1 MSSPARIFLAKLRA
15 LFTPSKTS
23 REFDDELQAHLQ
35 LLTGRFLRQGMSR
48 EEAFETA
55 RRQFGNTTL
64 LRQRHRDLGSFLSL
78 TSLWRDLRFAG
89 RQLMRNPLLS
99 SIAIL
104 SLALGI
110 GANTAIFSVAKRV
123 LFDTL
128 PVGHPHELRMLA
140 WVCGRHRPVPPVWG
154 DVSST
159 PDGGLTSTAFSYPV
173 LQALRQ
179 HTNAFANLIAF
190 KDVSLT
196 ATIEGNPEVLSAELL
211 SGDGFNGLGVGPI
224 LGRTLTPADDAAA
237 NPVVVI
243 NEALWA
249 ARFGRSPSVLGKAIA
264 LNGIPVTV
272 IGVVPARFTGLQ
284 MGEPA
289 QLFVPLTLQ
298 PLIIPRAQNGSIS
311 LLNNP
316 QSWWVQAL
324 IRLRPGVPEQQ
335 ANAELDT
342 ALRQSVRESFSAED
356 LAGFHLVL
364 QPGDRGLDQLSGAFA
379 RPSYVLLALA
389 GLVLFLACVNLA
401 NLLLARAASRQR
413 EMVTRL
419 ALGAGR
425 AAIIRQVLTESLLL
439 SSLGGLA
446 GLALGYF
453 GRNLIPSML
462 TAPGSASDLHADFDW
477 RVLAFTLAI
486 SLLTGLLFG
495 IVPAWRATQAEA
507 GTAIKSS
514 ANSTSN
520 RGSVWLGKSL
530 VVFQIALSAILLIGA
545 GLFVRTLA
553 NLNNTPL
560 GFRADHLLLFRLS
573 PPRSRYSDAQTA
585 ALYARLEE
593 KLAAIPGVRSVAFSN
608 IAIIGDGHS
617 GDSFHVTG
625 RPADNQ
631 PFRVQTNTVSTD
643 FFSTLGIPILRG
655 RAFTAHD
662 TAAAPLVAVINQALA
677 KEFFPRQDPIGLSF
691 ETDPEDASSP
701 VQIIGIAADTRYADL
716 RSPTPPTFYLAY
728 QQSQPG
734 RAIVQI
740 RTAADPAGV
749 LAEARAAVASLDHDL
764 PLIDVRTMREQV
776 ASTLT
781 SERTFARLT
790 SGFGVLALLLACI
803 GIYGIMAYTVAR
815 RTGEIGIR
823 MALGAASQP
832 GHPHDPPRSFLDGL
846 RRHHSRHRD
855 GARSHAAGRLH
866 ALRAHPLRSHHAAW
880 GSRSVAADLAGG
892 RFRPC
897 APRRRHRPN
906 LCAAAGMRRIQ
917 PIQLERERN
926 L

>member
-1 MSSPARIFLAKLRA
+1 MNGPLRIFFAKLQA
-15 LFTPSKTS
+15 LLGQNKASHQF
-23 REFDDELQAHLQ
+23 EDELQVHLQ
-35 LLTGRFLRQGMSR
+35 LLTERFVRQGMSR
-48 EEAFETA
+48 KEAAEA
-55 RRQFGNTTL
+55 AQRQFGNITL
-64 LRQRHRDLGSFLSL
+64 LRQRHRDLGTFLSL
-78 TSLWRDLRFAG
+78 TNLARDLRFAG
-89 RQLMRNPLLS
+89 RQLLRNPLLS

-104 SLALGI
+104 SLAVGI

-128 PVGHPHELRMLA
+128 PVDHPHELRMLT
-140 WVCGRHRPVPPVWG
+140 WVCGPHRPVPPVWG
-154 DVSST
+154 DITST
-159 PDGGLTSTAFSYPV
+159 PDGGLTSAVFSYPV
-173 LQALRQ
+173 LQALRR

-190 KDVSLT
+190 KDISLT
-196 ATIEGNPEVLSAELL
+196 ATIEGTPEVLSAELL
-211 SGDGFNGLGVGPI
+211 SGDAFDGLGVEPI

-237 NPVVVI
+237 NPVVVL

-249 ARFGRSPSVLGKAIA
+249 ARFGRSPLMLGKTVA

-298 PLIIPRAQNGSIS
+298 PLIIPRAQNSSTS

-316 QSWWVQAL
+316 QSWWVQGL
-324 IRLRPGVPEQQ
+324 IRLRPGIPEQQ
-335 ANAELDT
+335 ARAELDT
-342 ALRQSVRESFSAED
+342 VLRQSVRETLTADD
-356 LAGFHLVL
+356 LTSFHLAL

-379 RPSYVLLALA
+379 RPSYILLALS

-401 NLLLARAASRQR
+401 NLLLARAAGRER

-425 AAIIRQVLTESLLL
+425 AAIIRQMLTESLLL

-462 TAPGSASDLHADFDW
+462 AAPGSASVLDAEFDW

-495 IVPAWRATQAEA
+495 ILPAWRATQAEA

-514 ANSTSN
+514 TNSTSS
-520 RGSVWLGKSL
+520 RSGVWLGRSL

-545 GLFVRTLA
+545 GLFVRPLT
-553 NLNNTPL
+553 NLNHIQL
-560 GFRADHLLLFRLS
+560 GFRDDHLLLFRLS
-573 PPRSRYSDAQTA
+573 PPRSHYTEAQSA
-585 ALYARLEE
+585 VLYARLEE

-608 IAIIGDGHS
+608 IAVIGDGHS
-617 GDSFHVTG
+617 GDSFHVIG

-631 PFRVQTNTVSTD
+631 PFRVQTNRISPD

-655 RAFTAHD
+655 RAFTVHD

-677 KEFFPRQDPIGLSF
+677 QQFFPHQDPIGLAF
-691 ETDPEDASSP
+691 ETDPEDASGP
-701 VQIIGIAADTRYADL
+701 VRIIGVAADTRYADL

-728 QQSQPG
+728 QQSPPG

-749 LAEARAAVASLDHDL
+749 LAETRAAVASLDHDL
-764 PLIDVRTMREQV
+764 PLTDVRTMREQV
-776 ASTLT
+776 GSTLT

-790 SGFGVLALLLACI
+790 SGFGLLALLLACI

-815 RTGEIGIR
+815 RTSEIGIR
-823 MALGAASQP
+823 MALGAPRASV
-832 GHPHDPPRSFLDGL
+832 RWMVM
-846 RRHHSRHRD
+846 RD
-855 GARSHAAGRLH
+855 VAAMLAVGFAAGIGFSLLLTRFIAAQLYGVQATDIRTYLVAM
-866 ALRAHPLRSHHAAW
+866 ALLGGVALVSGFLPARRASAIDPLATLRY
-880 GSRSVAADLAGG
+880 
-892 RFRPC
+892 
-897 APRRRHRPN
+897 
-906 LCAAAGMRRIQ
+906 
-917 PIQLERERN
+917 E
-926 L
+926 

>member
-1 MSSPARIFLAKLRA
+1 MNRRIFLAKLQA
-15 LFTPSKTS
+15 LFRQRKGNH
-23 REFDDELQAHLQ
+23 ELEEELQAHLQ
-35 LLTGRFLRQGMSR
+35 LLTERFFDRGMARQ
-48 EEAFETA
+48 EAVEAA

-64 LRQRHRDLGSFLSL
+64 LRQRHRELGTFLSL
-78 TSLWRDLRFAG
+78 TTLARDLRFAA
-89 RQLMRNPLLS
+89 RQLLRNPLLS

-110 GANTAIFSVAKRV
+110 GANTAIFSFAKGV

-128 PVGHPHELRMLA
+128 PVDHPHELRILT
-140 WVCGRHRPVPPVWG
+140 WVCGPHRPVPPVWG
-154 DVSST
+154 DISST
-159 PDGGLTSTAFSYPV
+159 PDGGLTSAVFSYPV

-179 HTNAFANLIAF
+179 HTNAFSYLVTF

-196 ATIEGNPEVLSAELL
+196 ATIEGAPEVLSAELL
-211 SGDGFNGLGVGPI
+211 SGGAFDGLGVDPI
-224 LGRTLTPADDAAA
+224 LGRTLTPADDAAS

-243 NEALWA
+243 NEALWST
-249 ARFGRSPSVLGKAIA
+249 RFGGSRAVLGKTIA

-284 MGEPA
+284 MGDPA

-298 PLIIPRAQNGSIS
+298 PLIIPRAQNGSTS

-324 IRLRPGVPEQQ
+324 IRLRPDIPEQQ
-335 ANAELDT
+335 AKAELDT
-342 ALRQSVRESFSAED
+342 ALRQSVRETLAAGD
-356 LAGFHLVL
+356 LAGFHLAL
-364 QPGDRGLDQLSGAFA
+364 EPGDRGLDQLSGAFA
-379 RPSYVLLALA
+379 RPSYLLLALS

-401 NLLLARAASRQR
+401 NLLLARAAGRQR

-419 ALGAGR
+419 VLGASR

-439 SSLGGLA
+439 SGLGGLA
-446 GLALGYF
+446 GLTLGYF
-453 GRNLIPSML
+453 GRNLIPGML
-462 TAPGSASDLHADFDW
+462 ATPGSASVLDAGFDW

-495 IVPAWRATQAEA
+495 ILPAWRATQAEA

-514 ANSTSN
+514 ANNTSS
-520 RGSVWLGKSL
+520 RTGVWLGKGL

-545 GLFVRTLA
+545 GLFVRTLS
-553 NLNNTPL
+553 NLNHTPL

-593 KLAAIPGVRSVAFSN
+593 KLAAIPGVRSVALSN

-631 PFRVQTNTVSTD
+631 PFRVQTNTVSAD

-655 RAFTAHD
+655 RAFTVHD
-662 TAAAPLVAVINQALA
+662 SPAAPLVAVINQALA

-691 ETDPEDASSP
+691 ETDPEDASGP
-701 VQIIGIAADTRYADL
+701 ILIIGIAADTRYADL

-728 QQSQPG
+728 RQSQPG
-734 RAIVQI
+734 RTVVQI
-740 RTAADPAGV
+740 RTAAGPASV
-749 LAEARAAVASLDHDL
+749 LAQARAAVKSLDHDL
-764 PLIDVRTMREQV
+764 PLIDVRTMRGQV

-790 SGFGVLALLLACI
+790 SGFGLLALLLACI

-823 MALGAASQP
+823 MALGAPRASVLWMVMRDVA
-832 GHPHDPPRSFLDGL
+832 GMLGVGL
-846 RRHHSRHRD
+846 
-855 GARSHAAGRLH
+855 AAGIALSLVLTRLI
-866 ALRAHPLRSHHAAW
+866 AAQLYGVQATDIW
-880 GSRSVAADLAGG
+880 TYVAATALLGGVAVVSGFLPARRASAIDPLATL
-892 RFRPC
+892 RY
-897 APRRRHRPN
+897 
-906 LCAAAGMRRIQ
+906 
-917 PIQLERERN
+917 E
-926 L
+926 

>member
-1 MSSPARIFLAKLRA
+1 MTSSLRIFLAKLQA
-15 LFTPSKTS
+15 LFTRSKGNCDF
-23 REFDDELQAHLQ
+23 EDELQAHLQ
-35 LLTGRFLRQGMSR
+35 LLSERFLRQGMSR
-48 EEAFETA
+48 EEAAEA
-55 RRQFGNTTL
+55 AQRQFGNTTL
-64 LRQRHRDLGSFLSL
+64 LRQRHRDLGTFHSL
-78 TSLWRDLRFAG
+78 TTLARDLRFAG
-89 RQLMRNPLLS
+89 RQLLRNPLFS
-99 SIAIL
+99 CVAIL
-104 SLALGI
+104 SLAVGI

-128 PVGHPHELRMLA
+128 PVGHPHELRMLT
-140 WVCGRHRPVPPVWG
+140 WVSGRHRPVPPVWG
-154 DVSST
+154 DISST
-159 PDGGLTSTAFSYPV
+159 PDGGLTSAVFSYPV
-173 LQALRQ
+173 LQALRR
-179 HTNAFANLIAF
+179 HSNAFSNFIVF

-196 ATIEGNPEVLSAELL
+196 ATIEGTPEVLSAELL
-211 SGDGFNGLGVGPI
+211 SGDAFDGLGVEPI
-224 LGRTLTPADDAAA
+224 LGRTLTPADDAAS
-237 NPVVVI
+237 NPVVVL
-243 NEALWA
+243 NQALWA
-249 ARFGRSPSVLGKAIA
+249 ARFGSSPVVLGKIIA

-272 IGVVPARFTGLQ
+272 IGVVPAGFTGLQ
-284 MGEPA
+284 MGDPA
-289 QLFVPLTLQ
+289 QLFIPLTLQ
-298 PLIIPRAQNGSIS
+298 PLIIPRAQNSSIS

-324 IRLRPGVPEQQ
+324 IRLRPGIPEQQ

-342 ALRQSVRESFSAED
+342 VLRQSVRETLTAED
-356 LAGFHLVL
+356 LPGFHLAL

-379 RPSYVLLALA
+379 RPSYILLALS

-401 NLLLARAASRQR
+401 NLLLARAAGRER

-425 AAIIRQVLTESLLL
+425 AALIRQMLTESLLL
-439 SSLGGLA
+439 STLGGLA
-446 GLALGYF
+446 GLTLGYF
-453 GRNLIPSML
+453 GRNLIPRML
-462 TAPGSASDLHADFDW
+462 ATPGSPSALDAGFDW

-495 IVPAWRATQAEA
+495 ILPAWRATRAEA
-507 GTAIKSS
+507 GTAMKSS
-514 ANSTSN
+514 ANSTSS
-520 RGSVWLGKSL
+520 RSGVWLGKSL

-545 GLFVRTLA
+545 GLFVRTLT
-553 NLNNTPL
+553 NLNHIPL

-573 PPRSRYSDAQTA
+573 PPRSRYTDAQTA
-585 ALYARLEE
+585 VLYARLQE

-631 PFRVQTNTVSTD
+631 PFRVQTNTVSAD

-677 KEFFPRQDPIGLSF
+677 QEFFPRQDPIGLTF
-691 ETDPEDASSP
+691 ETDPEDATGP

-740 RTAADPAGV
+740 RTAAGPAGV

-776 ASTLT
+776 ATTLT

-790 SGFGVLALLLACI
+790 SSFGLLALLLACI

-823 MALGAASQP
+823 MALGA
-832 GHPHDPPRSFLDGL
+832 PRSSVLWMVM
-846 RRHHSRHRD
+846 RD
-855 GARSHAAGRLH
+855 
-866 ALRAHPLRSHHAAW
+866 
-880 GSRSVAADLAGG
+880 V
-892 RFRPC
+892 
-897 APRRRHRPN
+897 
-906 LCAAAGMRRIQ
+906 AGMLAVGLACGIGFSLMLTRFIAAQLYGVEATDVWTYLVAMALLGGVALVSGFLPARRASAID
-917 PIQLERERN
+917 PLATLRYE
-926 L
+926 